1 MMLLL
6 LLVGISGINSSITS
20 CRTGHHRRI
29 MTIGLVLLL
38 LLLVLLLL
46 LQRIIRRLRIQDRA
60 KRPDA
65 VEEIRPWVVDRHAR
79 VVRILSPTLGGRRA
93 QIIPDL
99 LLPAHYSRWDPDMA
113 CSVHRLEFGP
123 LVPSAKRTA
132 CHRD

>member
-1 MMLLL
+1 
-6 LLVGISGINSSITS
+6 
-20 CRTGHHRRI
+20 
-29 MTIGLVLLL
+29 MTIGLVLGQLL
-38 LLLVLLLL
+38 
-46 LQRIIRRLRIQDRA
+46 LRIQNRA
-60 KRPDA
+60 KRPHA
-65 VEEIRPWVVDRHAR
+65 VQEIGPWIVDGHAR

-113 CSVHRLEFGP
+113 CSVHRLKFGP